1 MLPDERDEALLYDM
15 LDAARHLRRMWE
27 GRSLDDL
34 LADRTL
40 QWATD
45 RGFSIIGEAA
55 RRISDATKARRAGV
69 EWRRIVG
76 LRNVVVHAYN
86 EVDYARHWRVIQEDL
101 PKLIAELEKPAA

>member
-1 MLPDERDEALLYDM
+1 MPPEERDEALLYDM

-45 RGFSIIGEAA
+45 RGFNIIGEAA
-55 RRISDATKARRAGV
+55 R
-69 EWRRIVG
+69 
-76 LRNVVVHAYN
+76 
-86 EVDYARHWRVIQEDL
+86 
-101 PKLIAELEKPAA
+101 